1 MTEEY
6 EKLGKWEFSCGTL
19 YGLEEVGE
27 SSELWA
33 VGVSDGSGRE
43 AGREGEGS
51 PLTCVWPRLK
61 DI

>member
-1 MTEEY
+1 MKNLANEN
-6 EKLGKWEFSCGTL
+6 FPVAPL

-27 SSELWA
+27 SSKLWA

-43 AGREGEGS
+43 GRGEGS